1 MQAVRSHRGPRP
13 GRSQPFFPPL
23 RAEELLG
30 LERPQS
36 WEGASQAPPPPRLLS
51 PQSLELI
58 RKHGFSAALFAPGWV
73 YECLEKKDFFQNQ
86 DK

>member
-1 MQAVRSHRGPRP
+1 MKPKTLCLELRERAFPADSDRSFPVSWPPVLP
-13 GRSQPFFPPL
+13 GLWSQC
-23 RAEELLG
+23 A
-30 LERPQS
+30 
-36 WEGASQAPPPPRLLS
+36 ASPSFLS

-73 YECLEKKDFFQNQ
+73 YECLEKSEFLQNQ

>member
-1 MQAVRSHRGPRP
+1 MRESLAC
-13 GRSQPFFPPL
+13 
-23 RAEELLG
+23 G
-30 LERPQS
+30 LASRKPVWTLVPVSSTS
-36 WEGASQAPPPPRLLS
+36 WFLS

-73 YECLEKKDFFQNQ
+73 YECLEKSDFFQNQ

>member
-1 MQAVRSHRGPRP
+1 VKENFSSLALP
-13 GRSQPFFPPL
+13 GRALPVGWHPGSPSGLWSQC
-23 RAEELLG
+23 
-30 LERPQS
+30 S
-36 WEGASQAPPPPRLLS
+36 APPWFLS

-73 YECLEKKDFFQNQ
+73 YECLEKSDFFQNQ

>member
-1 MQAVRSHRGPRP
+1 MQPV
-13 GRSQPFFPPL
+13 
-23 RAEELLG
+23 
-30 LERPQS
+30 
-36 WEGASQAPPPPRLLS
+36 GASGDPCPLAALLPTAAPLGAGREPWQPGSALPTWKGGSPDLS